1 MQNQSAASLA
11 ATAAELGLPPLD
23 QVGYVV
29 KDLDRALET
38 FAPLF
43 GPFTFLDT
51 ALSGCLFRGRRADVT
66 LRLAFGRSG
75 PVEIE
80 LIEVVSGESPHSEF
94 LTQHGEGVQ
103 HIRFI
108 VPNLDAQRDA
118 LLARGFAV
126 VWSHEMPEL
135 QARWAYLEGP
145 ALRGGMLLE
154 LYENPNL

>member
-1 MQNQSAASLA
+1 MQNHSAASLA
-11 ATAAELGLPPLD
+11 AAAAEIGLPPLD

-29 KDLDRALET
+29 RDMDRALEI

-66 LRLAFGRSG
+66 LRMAFGRSG

-94 LTQHGEGVQ
+94 LEQHGEGVQ
-103 HIRFI
+103 HIRFL
-108 VPNLDAQRDA
+108 VPDLGAARDA

-145 ALRGGMLLE
+145 AQRGGLLLE
-154 LYENPNL
+154 LYENPNA